1 MALNKEIDWKGFK
14 LTYWAIVGKAWAKN
28 QNMTQVQVVGFKDET
43 ARKDNLNN
51 AGSGLFYT
59 FGGDLSLA
67 ECYSKI
73 KSTPTILKSLFN
85 EVVIQ
90 QMGGQNAQSGKNPLL
105 DASDC

>member
-73 KSTPTILKSLFN
+73 KSTPTI
-85 EVVIQ
+85 Q